1 MAVELLLE
9 GEGVM
14 HRPSHDLE
22 SLFYVLVF
30 ICTNLE
36 GPSTPRLLDDLLGFT
51 SLPLTAWFTA
61 GASLESLG
69 TNKLGL
75 AHAFERRVVGRFA
88 PYFTDLK
95 PCVMALFH
103 AMYPNGPQIKS
114 VLTHDGM
121 IKIFTETLEKL
132 PPHDVK
138 FTTSQKSSNSRKRS
152 LSIYDNCVLF
162 AQSVKKLR
170 RTKSPDQGSS
180 LSQKLTRTG
189 RHRRS
194 TSLWSRHADRRET
207 SEQLQQH
214 CDQEDVENE
223 RVREWM
229 QIQGKGASAP

>member
-9 GEGVM
+9 STAVT

-36 GPSTPRLLDDLLGFT
+36 GPSTPRSLADLLSFT
-51 SLPLTAWFTA
+51 SLPLAAWFTA

-75 AHAFERRVVGRFA
+75 AHAFENRIVGRFA

-103 AMYPNGPQIKS
+103 AMYPNGPQVKS
-114 VLTHDGM
+114 ALTHDDM

-132 PPHDVK
+132 PPHDAK
-138 FTTSQKSSNSRKRS
+138 FNAGRKKSSDRKRS
-152 LSIYDNCVLF
+152 LSIYDNCVLL

-170 RTKSPDQGSS
+170 RARSRDLGSS
-180 LSQKLTRTG
+180 SSQIAQASVTRAR
-189 RHRRS
+189 RHRQRS
-194 TSLWSRHADRRET
+194 TPVSRDATET
-207 SEQLQQH
+207 TSN
-214 CDQEDVENE
+214 VE
-223 RVREWM
+223 
-229 QIQGKGASAP
+229 